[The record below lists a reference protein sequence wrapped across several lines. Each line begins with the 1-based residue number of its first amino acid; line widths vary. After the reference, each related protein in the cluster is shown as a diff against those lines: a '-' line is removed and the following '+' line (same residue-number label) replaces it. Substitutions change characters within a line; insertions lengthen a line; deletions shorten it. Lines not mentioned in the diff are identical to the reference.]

1 MESTPS
7 HALVK
12 LKNGLKRD
20 WGPRRFKI
28 VPKPCE
34 QQKRGSNDCG
44 LACVNAAATL
54 VGGRLLS
61 REDCGAIILGIA
73 PENIAGSCRKFAEED
88 EEVVQHCTGS
98 SLSCAMWVGNVP
110 GQLCPGTWS
119 SCAK

>member
-12 LKNGLKRD
+12 LKNALKRD

-34 QQKRGSNDCG
+34 QQKSGSNDCG
-44 LACVNAAATL
+44 LACVNAAATQ

-61 REDCGAIILGIA
+61 RDALPVKQHFTFESSNLPKATEVCNDV
-73 PENIAGSCRKFAEED
+73 CRWRM
-88 EEVVQHCTGS
+88 VV
-98 SLSCAMWVGNVP
+98 LVG
-110 GQLCPGTWS
+110 
-119 SCAK
+119 